1 MNDDVDDAGLAR
13 LPRIL
18 RLRADLARTDRPA
31 EHAADVCFSAEMVE
45 AFLHAYTVPGGVVL
59 DPFAGFGTTLH
70 VAERLGRV
78 PIGFEILPDRVS
90 YVRSRLRD
98 PVAVRLGDVRDM
110 DWDVLPKV
118 DLSISSPPYMSRND
132 HWQNPLSGYR
142 TMDGDYHQYLR
153 DLQRIYGQIAT
164 RACHPGARIVVN
176 VANLMNTR
184 LAWDLGTALADVL
197 DFERE
202 IILDWDRPQ
211 DWFTQDYCLIFRPP
225 RATT

>member
-1 MNDDVDDAGLAR
+1 
-13 LPRIL
+13 
-18 RLRADLARTDRPA
+18 
-31 EHAADVCFSAEMVE
+31 MVE